1 MKHSIT
7 GAQAKWFANATAE
20 RIKRQ
25 AAPFDCRAVRA
36 KFQWV
41 GVGDAMKYPKITLTR
56 MLEQSVERRPNRTAL
71 IYFGTR
77 ISYARLLDHVNRCA
91 AGLQA
96 LGVRKG
102 DRVALMMSNCPQ
114 FVASYFGVLKAGG
127 IVTATSS
134 MYTARE
140 AAHQWHD
147 AGAGALIVDR
157 KLYPV
162 AETAL
167 AEVPEVKHVI
177 LTGSRDYCPKAFARL
192 DKIFRTGRSSRI
204 THHASRF
211 KPHTWHDLLLQARLP
226 RPVSVSPSDIACLQ
240 YTGGT
245 TGTSKGAMLTHAN
258 LVSNAYQTEQWLSC
272 GEHRPEVMVAALP
285 LFHIYAMTCVMISSV
300 LAGGTVIILPR
311 FELRSALNVVRKYR
325 PTLFH
330 GVPTMYVAF
339 NNAPNVERYDFKS
352 LRVCMSG
359 GAALPVEV
367 MRKFEKLTGGRL
379 VEGYGLTEAS
389 PVTHVNPPDG
399 QAKAG
404 SIGLPIPDTEVR
416 IVDLKTGT
424 RELPVGE
431 AGEIAIRGP
440 QVMKGYWNKAAETAQ
455 VLRDGWLL
463 TGDIA
468 WRDKAGYYYIVD
480 RKKDLIIAGGFNIY
494 PREVEEVL
502 FEHPR
507 IKEAAVVGVPDEYR
521 GETVKAF
528 IVLRDG
534 AAASAEEMISFCRER
549 LAAYKVPKQ
558 VVFRDSLPKSGVGKY
573 LRRELRNQ

>member
-1 MKHSIT
+1 M
-7 GAQAKWFANATAE
+7 N
-20 RIKRQ
+20 
-25 AAPFDCRAVRA
+25 
-36 KFQWV
+36 
-41 GVGDAMKYPKITLTR
+41 YPKITLSR
-56 MLEQSVERRPNRTAL
+56 MLEQTVARCPRRTAL
-71 IYFGTR
+71 IYFGNR
-77 ISYARLLDHVNRCA
+77 VSYANLLDHVNRCA

-102 DRVALMMSNCPQ
+102 DRVALMMPNCPQ
-114 FVASYFGVLKAGG
+114 FIIAYFGVLKAGG

-147 AGAGALIVDR
+147 AGASALIVDR

-162 AETAL
+162 AKTAL
-167 AEVPEVKHVI
+167 AEVPELKCVI
-177 LTGSRDYCPKAFARL
+177 LTGSRDYFPTAFAQLDRL
-192 DKIFRTGRSSRI
+192 LRARKSSPRTP
-204 THHASRF
+204 HAARLR
-211 KPHTWHDLLLQARLP
+211 PRTWRDLLLHARLP
-226 RPVSVSPSDIACLQ
+226 RPVAVIPSDIACLQ

-258 LVSNAYQTEQWLSC
+258 LVSNAYQTEHWLSH
-272 GEHRPEVMVAALP
+272 GEHRPEVMLAALP

-300 LAGGTVIILPR
+300 HAGGTVIVLPR
-311 FELRSALNVVRKYR
+311 FEVRSALNVVRKYR

-339 NNAPNVERYDFKS
+339 NNAPNVERYGFNS

-367 MRKFEKLTGGRL
+367 MQKFETLTGGRL

-399 QAKAG
+399 LAKAG

-416 IVDLKTGT
+416 IVDLKTGR
-424 RELPVGE
+424 RELPPGE
-431 AGEIAIRGP
+431 AGEIIIRGP
-440 QVMKGYWNKAAETAQ
+440 QVMRGYWRKPAETARA
-455 VLRDGWLL
+455 LRDGWLY

-468 WRDKAGYYYIVD
+468 RRDAAGYYYVVD
-480 RKKDLIIAGGFNIY
+480 RKKDMIIAGGFNIY

-502 FEHPR
+502 FEHPQV
-507 IKEAAVVGVPDEYR
+507 KEAVVVGVSDDYR

-528 IVLRDG
+528 IVLQEG
-534 AAASAEEMISFCRER
+534 ATVGAEEIISFCRVR
-549 LAAYKVPKQ
+549 LAPYKLPRQ
-558 VVFRDSLPKSGVGKY
+558 IVFRDSLPKSGVGKY
-573 LRRELRNQ
+573 LRRELKTSGQ